1 MEAALISGVDCLVS
15 ASVLFTGDVEPYTIT
30 AHYMPIGANLAAG
43 LIEPIIFGGP
53 MILIRSEVFASLGG
67 YREVR
72 GAAHEDWELQARL
85 AMRGFDTD
93 VLPEYLHQYRQLPGG
108 LAKISD
114 GFTAKRRIIE
124 CYEAEFSKIGMR
136 GIGGAMFALYRRC
149 QELEGAVREN
159 VPVELRMRLHDRL
172 TKMLGRP
179 E

>member
-1 MEAALISGVDCLVS
+1 
-15 ASVLFTGDVEPYTIT
+15 
-30 AHYMPIGANLAAG
+30 
-43 LIEPIIFGGP
+43 
-53 MILIRSEVFASLGG
+53 MILIRSDVFAAVGG

-85 AMRGFDTD
+85 AIRGFDTD
-93 VLPEYLHQYRQLPGG
+93 VLPEYLHEYRQLPDG

-114 GFTAKRRIIE
+114 GFNAKRRIID
-124 CYEAEFSKIGMR
+124 CYEAEFARIGMR

-159 VPVELRMRLHDRL
+159 VPMELRMRLHERL